1 MFGVSDIF
9 KRLQG
14 LRAQQTETAKRPA
27 SKSSK
32 QPGSKPPAW
41 RNSSTTS
48 RSGVSTGAR
57 LDGGRPVTRVGKV
70 PTRTLQKIVRAG
82 PPSGRSA
89 HPERVPL
96 QPLTPPVGDQG
107 LSSTQFCTGSCC
119 APLQRNR
126 SCAYRDLLFR
136 RVDGKP
142 VFAFLSD
149 ASRPAESLT
158 AFTHGRFSDGE
169 ASGLHGHSR
178 WQPTVV
184 PTAEAAGVALEL
196 TVPLYIGAD
205 LHRNPGHLMLDCV
218 WPALVALLRL
228 RAGLRR
234 AVGAPPAPH
243 EGDDPI
249 RGRVASPTDRWWT
262 GGSEGGGS
270 TPSPRSV
277 AAGEART
284 LLRELL
290 GALPEPLEAPF
301 AFLIYDRPKCCPGWH
316 REEWERSWTAKVA
329 GDVYDLDQLGEAC
342 GSGGCLLRTVFV
354 GAGHI
359 GLSAVDEDNVMGGAR
374 EGRAV
379 WHFRNRV
386 YARHRV
392 KPDVPAPWPPVH
404 RSMRPQVLLVESKR
418 KVSNLNQVAVEVE
431 RKLGARATLIKW
443 EQMRFVDQLHQLREA
458 AVHVSGV
465 GTAQMNAFLLPPGA
479 VAVCL
484 GWHNAKTARR
494 IDYFDSHVL
503 HSLDHVRVLY
513 YPSYDSDE
521 LARASSMD
529 QVRLNVPKALGVL
542 RSALALQNASF
553 ATPVPLELNANEW
566 DRAYRALADISPASH
581 MARVGDVDWEPPS
594 KGGATNEC
602 TVRGGMQRCMS
613 NSPFQMLLG
622 GPQPPCCP
630 WKPFAARIAKQ
641 HGLV

>member
-1 MFGVSDIF
+1 MMAVSDIL

-14 LRAQQTETAKRPA
+14 WRAQQTETATRSTGRP
-27 SKSSK
+27 SK
-32 QPGSKPPAW
+32 PGSKAPAW
-41 RNSSTTS
+41 RSSGNSSITS
-48 RSGVSTGAR
+48 RSGR
-57 LDGGRPVTRVGKV
+57 LDSGRPVTRIGKV
-70 PTRTLQKIVRAG
+70 PAKTLQKVARAG
-82 PPSGRSA
+82 PPSGRGA

-96 QPLTPPVGDQG
+96 QPITPPVSAQG

-126 SCAYRDLLFR
+126 SCAYRNLLFR

-149 ASRPAESLT
+149 APRPAESLT

-169 ASGLHGHSR
+169 ASGLDGHSR
-178 WQPTVV
+178 WAPTVV
-184 PTAEAAGVALEL
+184 PRAEAAGVAHEL

-228 RAGLRR
+228 RSGLRR

-243 EGDDPI
+243 EGDDPAQA
-249 RGRVASPTDRWWT
+249 RTASPADRWWAS
-262 GGSEGGGS
+262 GSEGGGPM
-270 TPSPRSV
+270 PSAPV
-277 AAGEART
+277 GEARA

-290 GALPEPLEAPF
+290 GALPEPLEAQF
-301 AFLIYDRPKCCPGWH
+301 GFLIYDRPKCCPGWH

-329 GDVYDLDQLGEAC
+329 GDVYDLEQLGEAC
-342 GSGGCLLRTVFV
+342 GGDGCLLRTVFV

-392 KPDVPAPWPPVH
+392 KPDVPPPLPPVAA
-404 RSMRPQVLLVESKR
+404 SMRPKVLLVESKR
-418 KVSNLNQVAVEVE
+418 KVSNLKDVAIEAE
-431 RKLGARATLIKW
+431 RKLGAHATLIRW
-443 EQMRFVDQLHQLREA
+443 EQLRFVDQLHQLREA

-479 VAVCL
+479 VAICL

-513 YPSYDSDE
+513 YPSYDRDE

-542 RSALALQNASF
+542 RSALALHNASF
-553 ATPVPLELNANEW
+553 AIPVPLELNANEW
-566 DRAYRALADISPASH
+566 DRAYRALADVSPASH

-594 KGGATNEC
+594 KGRATNEC
-602 TVRGGMQRCMS
+602 TVRGGMSRCLS
-613 NSPFQMLLG
+613 NSPLQMLLG
-622 GPQPPCCP
+622 GSQPPCCP

-641 HGLV
+641 HRLV